1 MPAIKLFLKKVKESN
16 IKDKEENYQLKKEL
30 ERISLD
36 AQLLV
41 KGLIECENKIV
52 IIENVFTNSQD
63 PLL

>member
-1 MPAIKLFLKKVKESN
+1 MPAIKLFLKRVKENN

-41 KGLIECENKIV
+41 KGLV
-52 IIENVFTNSQD
+52 
-63 PLL
+63 